1 MKSRWFGFLILTLLL
16 SALAAPALAAQSTL
30 IANVPFAF
38 VVNHAT
44 LPAGSY
50 LVEEENP
57 GLLLIRGDSGS
68 AVVMAVPND
77 WNATDAKMVFQR
89 YGDKYVLEQVYA
101 SGERWDVSTSRS
113 VTKLA
118 KAAAPIEIGA
128 AAHK

>member
-1 MKSRWFGFLILTLLL
+1 
-16 SALAAPALAAQSTL
+16 
-30 IANVPFAF
+30 
-38 VVNHAT
+38 
-44 LPAGSY
+44 
-50 LVEEENP
+50 
-57 GLLLIRGDSGS
+57 
-68 AVVMAVPND
+68 MAVPND